1 MAEMVT
7 RNAPDAWPVLPY
19 TEWADTL
26 ATLHMWTQI
35 VGKLRLT
42 LSPWLNQS
50 WHVTSYVTARGMS
63 TSTMPCGDKLLQ
75 IEFDFIDHALR
86 IAVSDGQTRSLPL
99 KPQTVADFYN
109 ELMAALKSL
118 GISVQIHASPNEVEE
133 AIPFA
138 EDTVHKTYDKQQ
150 ANLLWQ
156 ALAQSTRV
164 FDHFRARFTGKCS
177 PVQFFWGSFDLA
189 VTRFSGR
196 PAPAHPGGAPNCPDR
211 IMVEAYSEEVS
222 SVGFWPGNAEA
233 PDPIFY
239 SYIYPTPDGFA
250 DSAILPDA
258 AFWLA
263 DLGEFALPYEA
274 VRGSKNP
281 DATLTDFLQSTYAA
295 AADLAD
301 WDRTRLERP
310 AGYTPANPSGSGH
323 PTGASH

>member
-1 MAEMVT
+1 MAEIVT
-7 RNAPDAWPVLPY
+7 RNSPVASDAWPELPY
-19 TEWADTL
+19 TEWTDTL

-50 WHVTSYVTARGMS
+50 WHVSSYVTARGMS
-63 TSTMPCGDKLLQ
+63 TSTMPYGDKLLQ

-99 KPQTVADFYN
+99 KPQAVADFYN
-109 ELMAALKSL
+109 ELMAALESL
-118 GISVQIHASPNEVEE
+118 GISVQIHASPNEVEV

-150 ANLLWQ
+150 AKLLWQ

-164 FDHFRARFTGKCS
+164 FDQFRARFTGKCS

-196 PAPAHPGGAPNCPDR
+196 PAPTHPGGAPNCPDR
-211 IMVEAYSEEVS
+211 VMVEAYSEEVS
-222 SVGFWPGNAEA
+222 SVGFWPGNADA
-233 PDPIFY
+233 PEPIFY
-239 SYIYPTPDGFA
+239 SYIYPTPERFA
-250 DSAILPDA
+250 DSSIRPDA

-263 DLGEFALPYEA
+263 DLGEFALPYKA
-274 VRGSKNP
+274 VRGSRNP

-295 AADLAD
+295 AADLAG
-301 WDRTRLERP
+301 WDRARLERP
-310 AGYTPANPSGSGH
+310 AGYTPAHPSGSDH
-323 PTGASH
+323 R